1 MRDPADMKVSGFVCL
16 LIMAALGPGS
26 RGDDLNDLTGNV
38 RCPWLCSCDQ
48 TTADCSRKGLDEVP
62 KNLPSD
68 IERL

>member
-1 MRDPADMKVSGFVCL
+1 MKASGVLCL
-16 LIMAALGPGS
+16 LIVVLA
-26 RGDDLNDLTGNV
+26 RGTTGTRADGDLNDLTDDV